1 MLQSCPVFF
10 SPEPMAFDPDLIRDD
25 LASNLQELVA
35 IKALPGDA
43 TKQLID
49 DLILYLGEL
58 AKWNKAYNLTA
69 VRDPQEMVV
78 RHILDSLSAAPSLRG
93 TRILDAGTG
102 AGLPGIPLALCYPDR
117 QFTLLDSN
125 GKKIRFIQHV
135 AGELGLTNVLPV
147 QVRVESYEIEER
159 FDTVISRA
167 FTALADFVSNSGHLI
182 KSGGCLLAMKGKLPQ
197 AELQALPHDWQA
209 TNIEPVNVPGL
220 AAERHIIVLEPLP
233 VPPGPAT

>member
-1 MLQSCPVFF
+1 MLQSCPVFY
-10 SPEPMAFDPDLIRDD
+10 SPEPMAFDPDLIRDE

-35 IKALPGDA
+35 IKALSGDA
-43 TKQLID
+43 MQKLID
-49 DLILYLGEL
+49 GLTLYLGEL

-78 RHILDSLSAAPSLRG
+78 RHILDSLSAAPLLRG

-125 GKKIRFIQHV
+125 GKKIRFVQHV
-135 AGELGLTNVLPV
+135 AGELGLTNILPV

-159 FDTVISRA
+159 FDTIISRA
-167 FTALADFVSNSGHLI
+167 FTVLADFVSNSGHLI
-182 KSGGCLLAMKGKLPQ
+182 KSDGCLLAMKGKLPQ

-209 TNIEPVNVPGL
+209 TNIESVNVPGL
-220 AAERHIIVLEPLP
+220 AAERHIIVLEALP

>member
-1 MLQSCPVFF
+1 
-10 SPEPMAFDPDLIRDD
+10 MAFDPDLIRDD

-35 IKALPGDA
+35 IKALSGDA
-43 TKQLID
+43 MQKLID
-49 DLILYLGEL
+49 GLTLYLGEL

-78 RHILDSLSAAPSLRG
+78 RHILDSLSAAPLLRG
-93 TRILDAGTG
+93 TRILDVGTG

-125 GKKIRFIQHV
+125 GKKMRFVQHV
-135 AGELGLTNVLPV
+135 AGELGLTNILPV

-159 FDTVISRA
+159 FDTIISRA
-167 FTALADFVSNSGHLI
+167 FAVLADFVSNSGHLL
-182 KSGGCLLAMKGKLPQ
+182 KSDGCLLAMKGKLPQ

-209 TNIEPVNVPGL
+209 TNIESVNVPGL
-220 AAERHIIVLEPLP
+220 AAERHIIVLEALP

>member
-1 MLQSCPVFF
+1 
-10 SPEPMAFDPDLIRDD
+10 MAFDPDLIRDD
-25 LASNLQELVA
+25 LATSLQELDT
-35 IKALPGDA
+35 IKALSGDA
-43 TKQLID
+43 TQKLID
-49 DLILYLGEL
+49 GLTLYLGEL

-69 VRDPQEMVV
+69 IRNPQEMVV
-78 RHILDSLSAAPSLRG
+78 RHIVDSLSAAPLLRG

-117 QFTLLDSN
+117 QFMLLDSN
-125 GKKIRFIQHV
+125 GKKIRYVQHV

-147 QVRVESYEIEER
+147 QVRVESYEVEER

-182 KSGGCLLAMKGKLPQ
+182 KSDGCLLAMKGKLPE
-197 AELQALPHDWQA
+197 AELQALPPGWQA

-220 AAERHIIVLEPLP
+220 AAERHIIVLEPLSSKP
-233 VPPGPAT
+233 MTAD

>member
-147 QVRVESYEIEER
+147 QVRVESYEVEER

-182 KSGGCLLAMKGKLPQ
+182 KSDGCLLAMKGKLPQ

-209 TNIEPVNVPGL
+209 TNIESVNVPGL

-233 VPPGPAT
+233 VAPGPAT

>member
-1 MLQSCPVFF
+1 
-10 SPEPMAFDPDLIRDD
+10 MAFDPDLIRDD
-25 LASNLQELVA
+25 LATNLQELVA
-35 IKALPGDA
+35 IDSLPGDA
-43 TKQLID
+43 TQKLID
-49 DLILYLGEL
+49 GLTLYLGEL

-69 VRDPQEMVV
+69 IRNPQEMVV
-78 RHILDSLSAAPSLRG
+78 RHIVDSLSAAPLLRG

-117 QFTLLDSN
+117 QFMLLDSN

-167 FTALADFVSNSGHLI
+167 FTALADFVTNSGHLI
-182 KSGGCLLAMKGKLPQ
+182 KPAGCLLAMKGKLPE
-197 AELQALPHDWQA
+197 AELQALPPGWQA
-209 TNIEPVNVPGL
+209 TNIEPVYVPGL
-220 AAERHIIVLEPLP
+220 AAERHIIVLEPLSSKP
-233 VPPGPAT
+233 MTAD